1 MESWRRKST
10 RAFRFWREL
19 LAAFNES
26 DDARGRYEPFIAHL
40 RQFEKKSRDTFSY
53 LVSRGADPVYLLH
66 VLVLLC
72 DEDRVRHYVGFPYV
86 ATLEMGGTF
95 PHDLGN
101 FHLVTESDMKTI
113 ESGLPTLEKA
123 GLTSDLARIEQLRK
137 HFEALPEPPGRAGY
151 AGEKAVMYAEVPVPN
166 PKPPPRK
173 GRPGEHF
180 FNTAMVLLARHL
192 EQTAAHTAPYSS
204 IALLLNAF
212 CPATFQGYPLSRETV
227 RQRILFVQDRPE
239 VETYQQYFEQW
250 FADWKAFIQR
260 NPFPFNPWTS

>member
-1 MESWRRKST
+1 MPSWRQKST
-10 RAFRFWREL
+10 MAFQFWREL
-19 LAAFNES
+19 LGTFNQSSE
-26 DDARGRYEPFIAHL
+26 ARGRYDSLIERL
-40 RQFEKKSRDTFSY
+40 SRFEKKSEETFEY

-72 DEDRVRHYVGFPYV
+72 DEDRVKHYVGFPYV

-113 ESGLPTLEKA
+113 KKA

-151 AGEKAVMYAEVPVPN
+151 TGEKAVMYAEVTVPN

-180 FNTAMVLLARHL
+180 FNTAMVLLAQHL
-192 EQTAAHTAPYSS
+192 EQTAARAARYNS
-204 IALLLNAF
+204 IAQLLNPF
-212 CPATFQGYPLSRETV
+212 CLATFQEYPLSRESV
-227 RQRILFVQDRPE
+227 RQRILWIQDRDE
-239 VETYQQYFEQW
+239 VQTYCRFMESWFEQW
-250 FADWKAFIQR
+250 KASLHR
-260 NPFPFNPWTS
+260 NPHPFNPWSS